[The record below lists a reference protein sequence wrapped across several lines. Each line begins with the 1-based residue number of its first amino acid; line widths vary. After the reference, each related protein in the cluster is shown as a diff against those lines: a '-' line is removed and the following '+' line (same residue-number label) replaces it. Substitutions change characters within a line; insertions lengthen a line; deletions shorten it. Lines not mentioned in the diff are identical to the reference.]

1 MGWGLAKAGRYA
13 LLRKITPEAWQ
24 MISQAFQS
32 NHDVLDMEGREE
44 ISQRWESK
52 RNPFSEH
59 TLGDIVHLTAPQQ
72 LELIKL

>member
-1 MGWGLAKAGRYA
+1 
-13 LLRKITPEAWQ
+13 
-24 MISQAFQS
+24 MISQTFQP